1 MLAALAL
8 HNYLRLTSNAMYTP
22 SGFVDSE
29 SGDGS
34 KHLGE
39 WRNRDIDQ
47 GFNNIRPIRGNKS
60 RLEVVQMRDEIKEY
74 FNSEEGSLPWQQVH
88 IRRTYRNNNT

>member
-22 SGFVDSE
+22 IGFVGSE

-34 KHLGE
+34 IHGVTE
-39 WRNRDIDQ
+39 TFVAI
-47 GFNNIRPIRGNKS
+47 
-60 RLEVVQMRDEIKEY
+60 EIA
-74 FNSEEGSLPWQQVH
+74 
-88 IRRTYRNNNT
+88 

>member
-8 HNYLRLTSNAMYTP
+8 HNFIRLTTNAMYTP

-34 KHLGE
+34 IHLGE
-39 WRNRDIDQ
+39 WRNRDIAQD
-47 GFNNIRPIRGNKS
+47 FNNI
-60 RLEVVQMRDEIKEY
+60 
-74 FNSEEGSLPWQQVH
+74 
-88 IRRTYRNNNT
+88 